1 MHKRLDLVMQN
12 ISLLYYIDQ
21 QPLKLSYI
29 FNLNNSFN
37 FYHINNQL
45 KSSIAELRILENE
58 ILIYKQIYSNI
69 KYSLENYFLVRQIQ
83 TNKICS
89 IINEKTG
96 TKL

>member
-1 MHKRLDLVMQN
+1 LHKRLDLVMQN

-21 QPLKLSYI
+21 QPLKPSYI

-45 KSSIAELRILENE
+45 KSSIAELRILKNE
-58 ILIYKQIYSNI
+58 ILIYKQIYDNI
-69 KYSLENYFLVRQIQ
+69 KYFLVRQIQ

>member
-1 MHKRLDLVMQN
+1 MQN

-21 QPLKLSYI
+21 QPLKPSYI

-45 KSSIAELRILENE
+45 KSSIAELRILKNE
-58 ILIYKQIYSNI
+58 ILIYKQIYDNI